1 MLFNNEFSEHHNL
14 YNKITKSREEDE
26 IHDLDIN
33 FENITRKVKLDVGKK
48 CNAGC
53 FFCYY
58 KSELNSPMK
67 TLGVLKKEIDLMK
80 SMRFEEI
87 ELSGGEPT
95 IHPDFIEI
103 IKYIDS
109 IGLKASFVTN
119 AFELNLNVLKELK
132 PYLNDIL
139 ISIQGYQENHNKIL
153 RLPEA
158 YNNILEVID
167 ACNNLDIPVRI
178 NTTVHKN
185 NIDNLLYIY
194 EDIKSKVRTWN
205 LIPINYWDDAR
216 KLKRE
221 MPYEKISEVLEKIYE
236 RVMNSVATEFI
247 TGVGQKSTPVMLQHN
262 SNQLNLNIRY
272 YPLCKIDPKYKHFV
286 KNYWHQ
292 YYDKE
297 DWHPFF
303 MDTKDLISHKQECFI
318 QEVKSC
324 YIRDLLQKRKP
335 YYKDKACLNCPDFII
350 CDGYKP

>member
-1 MLFNNEFSEHHNL
+1 MLFNSEQHNTYNNL
-14 YNKITKSREEDE
+14 YNKIAKSREEDE
-26 IHDLDIN
+26 IHNININ
-33 FENITRKVKLDVGKK
+33 FENITRKVKLDIGKK
-48 CNAGC
+48 CNAEC

-67 TLGVLKKEIDLMK
+67 TLDILKKEIDLMK

-95 IHPDFIEI
+95 VHPDFIEI

-119 AFELNLNVLKELK
+119 AFELNSNVLKELK
-132 PYLNDIL
+132 PHLNDIL
-139 ISIQGYQENHNKIL
+139 ISIQGYQKNHDKIL
-153 RLPEA
+153 KLRGA
-158 YNNILEVID
+158 YKNILEVID
-167 ACNNLDIPVRI
+167 TCNSLDIPVRI

-185 NIDNLLYIY
+185 NIDDLLYIY
-194 EDIKSKVRTWN
+194 EDIKSKVKTWN
-205 LIPINYWDDAR
+205 LIPINYWEDAR
-216 KLKRE
+216 KLRRE
-221 MPYEKISEVLEKIYE
+221 MPYEKISKALEEICE
-236 RVMNSVATEFI
+236 RVMNSAVAEFI
-247 TGVGQKSTPVMLQHN
+247 NEVD
-262 SNQLNLNIRY
+262 QLNLNIRY
-272 YPLCKIDPKYKHFV
+272 YPLCKINLKYKHFV

-303 MDTKDLISHKQECFI
+303 MDTEDLISHKQECFI

-324 YIRDLLQKRKP
+324 YVRDLLQKRKV
-335 YYKDKACLNCPDFII
+335 YYKNKECLGCPDFII